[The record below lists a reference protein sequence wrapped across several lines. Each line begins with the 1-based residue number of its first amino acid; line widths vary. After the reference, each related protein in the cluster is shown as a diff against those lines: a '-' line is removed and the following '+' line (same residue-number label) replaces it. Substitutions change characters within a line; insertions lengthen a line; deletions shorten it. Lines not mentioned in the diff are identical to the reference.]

1 MFLPARLAF
10 LALTAALALAAACGR
25 PQEPPLPRHE
35 AVRVVAGAGDVTP
48 DDLARVQAA
57 IDAELPSLQATF
69 PGLPREPFVALVHG
83 ERAALP
89 PHLAACLHPESP
101 AFAVLGARQIHFV
114 LGEARR
120 LGTPLRGVVRHELVH
135 ELLDQR
141 VGAHG
146 RRVPRWFHEGLA
158 QLLAGDTYLGARE
171 EDLAFAALAG
181 RLRNFVELAGDFP
194 TDVASL
200 REAYAQSY
208 SYVSWLARDHGVRE
222 LVDVAA
228 AVDDVTA
235 FEPALA
241 HATGRSTAWL
251 EERWRDYVLHGSG
264 APWRLAF
271 DNCFS
276 VLLLLFLPIL
286 VLALRRHLAKEAAA
300 GRRLAQRDAEAAR
313 AAAAAAAAAEAARR
327 AGEPPGEPPRIG

>member
-1 MFLPARLAF
+1 MFLPARLARF
-10 LALTAALALAAACGR
+10 SLALALALAAACGR
-25 PQEPPLPRHE
+25 PQEPSAPRH
-35 AVRVVAGAGDVTP
+35 AAAATVVAGAGDVAP
-48 DDLARVQAA
+48 ADLARVQAA
-57 IDAELPSLQATF
+57 IDVELPSLQTTF
-69 PGLPREPFVALVHG
+69 PGLPKAPFVVFVHG
-83 ERAALP
+83 ERDALP
-89 PHLAACLHPESP
+89 PHLAVHLHPESP
-101 AFAVLGARQIHFV
+101 AFAVLGARQIHLV
-114 LGEARR
+114 VGEARR
-120 LGTPLRGVVRHELVH
+120 LGAQLHGVVRHELVH

-141 VGAHG
+141 VGVHG

-171 EDLAFAALAG
+171 EDLAFAALSG

-194 TDVASL
+194 TDVAPL

-208 SYVSWLARDHGVRE
+208 SYVSWLARAYGVRE
-222 LVDVAA
+222 LIDVAA
-228 AVDDVTA
+228 TVDDVTA

-271 DNCFS
+271 DHCFS

-300 GRRLAQRDAEAAR
+300 GRRLAQREAEAAR
-313 AAAAAAAAAEAARR
+313 AAAAAAAEAARL
-327 AGEPPGEPPRIG
+327 AGEPPTEPPRIG

>member
-1 MFLPARLAF
+1 MFLPARLARF
-10 LALTAALALAAACGR
+10 SLAFALALAAACGR
-25 PQEPPLPRHE
+25 PQEPSAPRH
-35 AVRVVAGAGDVTP
+35 AAAATVVAGAGDVAP
-48 DDLARVQAA
+48 ADLARVQAA
-57 IDAELPSLQATF
+57 IDVELPSLQTTF
-69 PGLPREPFVALVHG
+69 PGLPEAPFVVFVHG
-83 ERAALP
+83 ERDALP
-89 PHLAACLHPESP
+89 PHLAVHLHPESP
-101 AFAVLGARQIHFV
+101 AFAVLGARQIHLV
-114 LGEARR
+114 VGEARR
-120 LGTPLRGVVRHELVH
+120 LGAQLQGVVRHELVH

-141 VGAHG
+141 VGVHG

-171 EDLAFAALAG
+171 EDLAFAALSG

-194 TDVASL
+194 TDVTPL

-208 SYVSWLARDHGVRE
+208 SYVSWLARAYGVRE
-222 LVDVAA
+222 LIDVAA
-228 AVDDVTA
+228 TVDDVTA

-271 DNCFS
+271 DHCFS

-286 VLALRRHLAKEAAA
+286 VLALRRHLAKEAAT
-300 GRRLAQRDAEAAR
+300 GRRLAQREAEAAR
-313 AAAAAAAAAEAARR
+313 AAAAAAAEAARL
-327 AGEPPGEPPRIG
+327 AGEPPTEPPRIG

>member
-1 MFLPARLAF
+1 MFLPARLARF
-10 LALTAALALAAACGR
+10 SLALALALAAACGR
-25 PQEPPLPRHE
+25 PQEPSAPRH
-35 AVRVVAGAGDVTP
+35 AAAATVVAGAGDVAP
-48 DDLARVQAA
+48 ADLARVQAA
-57 IDAELPSLQATF
+57 IDVELPSLQTTF
-69 PGLPREPFVALVHG
+69 PGLPKAPFVVFVHG
-83 ERAALP
+83 ERDALP
-89 PHLAACLHPESP
+89 PHLAVHLHPESP
-101 AFAVLGARQIHFV
+101 AFAVLGARQIHLV
-114 LGEARR
+114 VGEARR
-120 LGTPLRGVVRHELVH
+120 LGAQLHGVVRHELVH

-141 VGAHG
+141 VGVHG

-171 EDLAFAALAG
+171 EDLAFAALSG

-194 TDVASL
+194 TDVAPL

-208 SYVSWLARDHGVRE
+208 SYVSWLARAYGVRE
-222 LVDVAA
+222 LIDVAA

-271 DNCFS
+271 DHCFS

-300 GRRLAQRDAEAAR
+300 GRRLAQREAEAAR
-313 AAAAAAAAAEAARR
+313 AAAAAAAAEAARL
-327 AGEPPGEPPRIG
+327 AGEPPTEPPRIG